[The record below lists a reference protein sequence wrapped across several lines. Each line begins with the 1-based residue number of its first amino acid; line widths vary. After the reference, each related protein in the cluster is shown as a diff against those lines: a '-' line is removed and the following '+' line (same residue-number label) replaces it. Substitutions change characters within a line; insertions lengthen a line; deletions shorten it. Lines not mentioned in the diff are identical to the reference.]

1 MPASRT
7 QPAESEVG
15 HMVILKPELKG
26 CGMERFVGVEEAR
39 STLGRLA
46 EDVAAGD
53 EVWLTKRGRPLAVLV
68 GRDEFD
74 RLRAAASR
82 AQRAELTQRLADVRR
97 LVTDA
102 GLDPQVIDEALMAAR
117 SRG

>member
-1 MPASRT
+1 
-7 QPAESEVG
+7 
-15 HMVILKPELKG
+15 
-26 CGMERFVGVEEAR
+26 MERFVGVEEAR

-68 GRDEFD
+68 GREEFD

-82 AQRAELTQRLADVRR
+82 AQRAELAQRLADARR
-97 LVTDA
+97 QVADA
-102 GLDPQVIDEALMAAR
+102 GLDLGLIDEALAAAR
-117 SRG
+117 ASG